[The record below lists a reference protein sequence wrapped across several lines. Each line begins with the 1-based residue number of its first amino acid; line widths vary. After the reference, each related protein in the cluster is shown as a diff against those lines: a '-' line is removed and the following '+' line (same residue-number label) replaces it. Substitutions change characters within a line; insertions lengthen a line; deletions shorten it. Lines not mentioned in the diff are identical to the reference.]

1 MGEAIP
7 ATASTKHI
15 ITAKGRGGGQRCR
28 ACNTLRMRVSRIGSA
43 HALAAVSSWS
53 DEQRRNFYREHSGR
67 DLSPSSLEA
76 KIASSVSKST
86 RKRSAGASGK
96 RRKGVA

>member
-1 MGEAIP
+1 
-7 ATASTKHI
+7 
-15 ITAKGRGGGQRCR
+15 
-28 ACNTLRMRVSRIGSA
+28 MRVSRISSA

-53 DEQRRNFYREHSGR
+53 DEQRRNFYQEHSGR

-76 KIASSVSKST
+76 SIASSVSKST

-96 RRKGVA
+96 RPEGVAWCWLAGMRLAGCGFAAAAWSILLGAAS